1 MKRKLIKQMCNE
13 WRDNIWLILELV
25 VVSVAMVVVMMNVVC
40 NIELKTRPMGIG
52 PVDDI
57 YVASYSELNEE
68 SPGYVDYGERKA
80 EFISRDIRRVTAAL
94 RRNQYVEKAGLVQNG
109 IPFTLNYIG
118 NYREFVVNG
127 DSLRYFFNMRQMS
140 PEAAEILGLEGSSGF
155 SAADVKAAL
164 ERGEVVI
171 SDYVFGEEE
180 KPYDVRRLV
189 GQNYVSE
196 TEDGVTVRRIGAISS
211 FMRRFQYEPH
221 RNGMMILPVNE
232 GAGGNLAIYSNLVI
246 KVRPGTG
253 KRFLESLQSQPTLAS
268 GNVFLKTPV
277 NLEAKRKDVSAKHDT
292 RFNLFVAC
300 MFFLLMIIFLGIL
313 GTFWFRIR
321 QREGEIALRRVTGA
335 TRGDIFRRIL
345 SESMLLLVIATIPA
359 ILLDV
364 LLLYRNMSLMNGSR
378 LSIQEVF
385 WISGALTFLV
395 MTLSILLGAWFPASR
410 AMRIHPAEALK
421 EE

>member
-180 KPYDVRRLV
+180 KPYDVRRLL
-189 GQNYVSE
+189 
-196 TEDGVTVRRIGAISS
+196 TSS
-211 FMRRFQYEPH
+211 
-221 RNGMMILPVNE
+221 
-232 GAGGNLAIYSNLVI
+232 
-246 KVRPGTG
+246 
-253 KRFLESLQSQPTLAS
+253 
-268 GNVFLKTPV
+268 LK
-277 NLEAKRKDVSAKHDT
+277 K
-292 RFNLFVAC
+292 
-300 MFFLLMIIFLGIL
+300 
-313 GTFWFRIR
+313 
-321 QREGEIALRRVTGA
+321 
-335 TRGDIFRRIL
+335 
-345 SESMLLLVIATIPA
+345 
-359 ILLDV
+359 
-364 LLLYRNMSLMNGSR
+364 
-378 LSIQEVF
+378 
-385 WISGALTFLV
+385 
-395 MTLSILLGAWFPASR
+395 
-410 AMRIHPAEALK
+410 
-421 EE
+421 

>member
-1 MKRKLIKQMCNE
+1 M
-13 WRDNIWLILELV
+13 
-25 VVSVAMVVVMMNVVC
+25 
-40 NIELKTRPMGIG
+40 
-52 PVDDI
+52 
-57 YVASYSELNEE
+57 
-68 SPGYVDYGERKA
+68 
-80 EFISRDIRRVTAAL
+80 
-94 RRNQYVEKAGLVQNG
+94 EKAGLVQNG

-127 DSLRYFFNMRQMS
+127 DSLRYFSICGRCRPRRLKFS
-140 PEAAEILGLEGSSGF
+140 VSEGSSGF

-221 RNGMMILPVNE
+221 RNGMMILPAVNE

-277 NLEAKRKDVSAKHDT
+277 NLEAKK
-292 RFNLFVAC
+292 
-300 MFFLLMIIFLGIL
+300 
-313 GTFWFRIR
+313 
-321 QREGEIALRRVTGA
+321 EGCVGQT
-335 TRGDIFRRIL
+335 
-345 SESMLLLVIATIPA
+345 
-359 ILLDV
+359 
-364 LLLYRNMSLMNGSR
+364 
-378 LSIQEVF
+378 
-385 WISGALTFLV
+385 
-395 MTLSILLGAWFPASR
+395 
-410 AMRIHPAEALK
+410 
-421 EE
+421 